1 MDDERRPLRV
11 AAAGWVLTVLGCLV
25 AVPIAAGAR
34 TVADPTTVLT
44 VGGVLTAL
52 LLTSGIGLIFGRRW
66 AWPPA
71 VVLGLIILAGT
82 ARMPG
87 RSADLPRGGP
97 PFFILSITPI
107 VFGLTLVAC
116 LLTPRS
122 FKWLWADGPGR
133 T

>member
-1 MDDERRPLRV
+1 MDEERRPLRV

-25 AVPIAAGAR
+25 AVPLAAGAR
-34 TVADPTTVLT
+34 TVADPTTILT

-71 VVLGLIILAGT
+71 VVLGLIILAGA

-87 RSADLPRGGP
+87 RPADLGGGP
-97 PFFILSITPI
+97 PFLILSITPI
-107 VFGLTLVAC
+107 VFGFALVGC

-122 FKWLWADGPGR
+122 FKWLWADGADR

>member
-1 MDDERRPLRV
+1 MNDERRPLRV

-34 TVADPTTVLT
+34 TVADPTTILT

-71 VVLGLIILAGT
+71 VVLGLIILAGA

-87 RSADLPRGGP
+87 RPADLPRDGP
-97 PFFILSITPI
+97 PFLILSITPI
-107 VFGLTLVAC
+107 VFGLTLVGC

-122 FKWLWADGPGR
+122 FKWLWADGADR